1 MSKPATMSAGNASS
15 LNRGVAVN
23 HNQGGGNALG
33 GSPATQGLG
42 RFSIRHISRR
52 AYSSP
57 AQRRQVFC
65 MNQIGGIGSIG
76 NGRSRLQASSAD
88 GVKDCIEGKHM
99 SSTSEGEGA
108 QTGGGA
114 QTGEGALS
122 PPDDS

>member
-1 MSKPATMSAGNASS
+1 MSKTATMSAGNASS

-42 RFSIRHISRR
+42 RFSLRHISRR

-57 AQRRQVFC
+57 AQRRHVFC

-88 GVKDCIEGKHM
+88 GVKDCVQGKHK
-99 SSTSEGEGA
+99 
-108 QTGGGA
+108 
-114 QTGEGALS
+114 
-122 PPDDS
+122 